1 MTNKEQENEFIASI
15 QGKFA
20 KLRLKNKKE
29 KEEMERLEKIKIEEK
44 GAITNSQES
53 RSVKDDIAIK
63 ENAARTEQTQT
74 PDNRNNKNK
83 RDEKITEQ
91 QSKSAEE
98 PTHTISRSSFEA
110 REETKEATVLDRDI
124 IPKDE
129 PTNTVPREVEQNKE
143 NTEGRRYGIFG
154 YGAPCAIKNDTVD
167 EWRTDSL
174 DDSLGRVRAIEGDRA
189 EEIGEYKGNTPAY
202 EEEYDDPRRDPRY
215 Y

>member
-1 MTNKEQENEFIASI
+1 MSQENGFIASI
-15 QGKFA
+15 QGVLE
-20 KLRLKNKKE
+20 KLGLKNKKE

-53 RSVKDDIAIK
+53 RSVKDDIAVK

-74 PDNRNNKNK
+74 TDNRNNKNK
-83 RDEKITEQ
+83 RDEKIAGQ
-91 QSKSAEE
+91 PSKSVEE
-98 PTHTISRSSFEA
+98 PTHTINRSSFEA

-129 PTNTVPREVEQNKE
+129 PTNSVPREIEQDKE
-143 NTEGRRYGIFG
+143 NTEGRRYGIIG
-154 YGAPCAIKNDTVD
+154 YGAPCAMKNDTVD
-167 EWRTDSL
+167 EWRAGTL

-189 EEIGEYKGNTPAY
+189 EEIGEYKGNVPAY
-202 EEEYDDPRRDPRY
+202 EEEYDDPRRDARY